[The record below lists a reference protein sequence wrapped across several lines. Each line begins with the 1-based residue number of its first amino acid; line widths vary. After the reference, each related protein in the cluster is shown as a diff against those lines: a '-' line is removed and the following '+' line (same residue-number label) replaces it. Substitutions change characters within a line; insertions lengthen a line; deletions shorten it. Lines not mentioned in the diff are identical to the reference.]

1 MAEQDELLPQS
12 ALTYENGV
20 SQFSAENWLS
30 PISALY
36 RLKKDHPDRF
46 SPISSVCC
54 MPSRAR
60 REGETGGRRGPALP
74 HRHGTGP
81 TSLPRVEA
89 VTRASSSHVI
99 GPYLRNTG

>member
-1 MAEQDELLPQS
+1 MAEQDELLSQP

-36 RLKKDHPDRF
+36 RLEKNRHDRF
-46 SPISSVCC
+46 SPIFSVCY

-74 HRHGTGP
+74 HRCD
-81 TSLPRVEA
+81 PRDG
-89 VTRASSSHVI
+89 RHLSPGS
-99 GPYLRNTG
+99 RR